1 MFDNITRFE
10 VIDEKVGRIIA
21 RYNIKIKAT
30 LQDNGRTLKIFVSER
45 EGSDLGE
52 VEVNSQE
59 LGSFNSIASGAP
71 NEIPHE
77 NTNCE
82 NCGSHEANY
91 VVDPYDQDIHGVER
105 WTCLCAVCEH
115 EYAQA
120 I

>member
-10 VIDEKVGRIIA
+10 VIDKKAGRLIV
-21 RYNIKIKAT
+21 RYNVEIKAS

-45 EGSDLGE
+45 EGDDLGE

-59 LGSFNSIASGAP
+59 LGSFDSIASGAP

-77 NTNCE
+77 NKNCE
-82 NCGSHEANY
+82 NCGSLDALY
-91 VVDPYDQDIHGVER
+91 TIDPMDQDLHGVER
-105 WTCLCAVCEH
+105 WTYLCTECEH
-115 EYAQA
+115 EYAEE